1 MNKFKIISVLAA
13 LALSAS
19 AASCANSDSSS
30 QEKPV
35 TTTTTTAEE
44 TTTTTADPNLPPPAE
59 GDPNGKYIFTQI
71 FSGDTEQF
79 LNVDIDP
86 ETIYIAFKSDG
97 TGMSANPGG
106 EVAMKWSGNSI
117 TLDGGSKSTFVLEG
131 DKLTVTEG
139 TNRIIYVHESAYDKE
154 KYGAEKPEGKYGFT
168 RAHND
173 GTPLEYDDV
182 TAENTYMIFN
192 SDGTGTASTAS
203 GGTMDFTWSDGHI
216 KYSDSTEHTYVLRG
230 DELTIFGIQE
240 TIIMTKVK
248 E

>member
-1 MNKFKIISVLAA
+1 MNRYKLISALAAAA
-13 LALSAS
+13 LALSL
-19 AASCANSDSSS
+19 ASCVNSDSSA

-35 TTTTTTAEE
+35 TTTTTSG

-71 FSGDTEQF
+71 FSGDTEKF
-79 LNVDIDP
+79 LDVDIDP
-86 ETIYIAFKSDG
+86 ENIYIAFKSDG
-97 TGMSANPGG
+97 TGMSSNPGG
-106 EVAMKWSGNSI
+106 DVAMKWSGNTI

-154 KYGAEKPEGKYGFT
+154 KFGAEKPEGKYAFT

-173 GTPLEYDDV
+173 GTPIEDENI

-192 SDGTGTASTAS
+192 SDGTGTAATSS
-203 GGTMDFTWSDGHI
+203 GDTMDFTWADGHI
-216 KYSDSTEHTYVLRG
+216 TYSDTTDHTYVLRG
-230 DELTIFGIQE
+230 DELTVFGIQE
-240 TIIMTKVK
+240 TIILTKVK